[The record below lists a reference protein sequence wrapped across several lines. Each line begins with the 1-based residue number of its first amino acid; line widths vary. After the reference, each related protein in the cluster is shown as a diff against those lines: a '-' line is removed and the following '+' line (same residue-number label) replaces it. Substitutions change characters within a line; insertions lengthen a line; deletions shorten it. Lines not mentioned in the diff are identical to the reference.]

1 MQYEIQGSSEL
12 TCLTMLELT
21 MVFQSSVYAL
31 IRTIEKTKFKFKAVQ
46 NTLGPDIKTFHFLFE
61 TFEIM

>member
-1 MQYEIQGSSEL
+1 
-12 TCLTMLELT
+12 

-31 IRTIEKTKFKFKAVQ
+31 VGTIEKTKFKFNAVQ
-46 NTLGPDIKTFHFLFE
+46 NALGSDIKTFHFLFE

>member
-12 TCLTMLELT
+12 TYFT

-31 IRTIEKTKFKFKAVQ
+31 VRTIEKTKFKFNAVQ
-46 NTLGPDIKTFHFLFE
+46 NAIGSDIKTFHFLFE